1 MGVALSKN
9 KHGKLVGHLV
19 VFSLT
24 HIPPK
29 TYNTNPQE
37 KTWTTPAPMPTPTTN
52 STSNLSLETITS
64 KSQNIESLILILAS
78 ITIITISNK
87 EIFDNFKKVRGK

>member
-1 MGVALSKN
+1 MSKN
-9 KHGKLVGHLV
+9 KHGKLVGQLA

-24 HIPPK
+24 NIPPK

-37 KTWTTPAPMPTPTTN
+37 MTWTTPAPMLTPTTN

-64 KSQNIESLILILAS
+64 KSKNTGFLILILAS
-78 ITIITISNK
+78 ITIFTISNK
-87 EIFDNFKKVRGK
+87 EIFGYFKKVRGK

>member
-1 MGVALSKN
+1 MSKN
-9 KHGKLVGHLV
+9 QHGKLLGQIA
-19 VFSLT
+19 VFSLNN
-24 HIPPK
+24 IPPK

-37 KTWTTPAPMPTPTTN
+37 MPWITPAPMSTPTIN

-87 EIFDNFKKVRGK
+87 EIFGYLTQKGSSS